1 MTKFEALRK
10 TSEEINNRV
19 RELSRILDTVMGDE
33 WDTAYEEYCML
44 NSILNQRYREENLEK
59 FEAYF
64 FKHIYAR
71 EPADIESEIWD
82 FYSDWHKDMF
92 GYRPKSTDKD
102 W

>member
-1 MTKFEALRK
+1 MTKAEALKK
-10 TSEEINNRV
+10 TSKEINSRV
-19 RELSRILDTVMGDE
+19 NELSKTLDTVMGDE
-33 WDTAYEEYCML
+33 WDIAYEEYCTL
-44 NSILNQRYREENLEK
+44 NSILSARYCEENLER

-64 FKHIYAR
+64 FKHIYGKTWEELDYDA
-71 EPADIESEIWD
+71 WD